1 MKEESPPEG
10 YTAAAPTLDDL
21 GEIADLMAAAQ
32 RADLGTAETTAE
44 ALAGDLKGVD
54 LATMAVL
61 VRGDDGTAAAYA
73 DVIDRAHSVV
83 SVYGH
88 VHPAHRGRG
97 LGRWLVKWGERYA
110 ERVMP
115 LADPEAMVAVQH
127 FVPKEHAK
135 ARELLAGRGYEPVR
149 EVYEMAIDL
158 REAPA
163 VPDAPDGFDVR
174 AFRPG
179 IDDRP
184 AYEAM
189 EDAFRDLWGR
199 PQGSWERYRAMLDV
213 LAADPGLM
221 LLAWDGDD
229 LAGQCWARRLGD
241 EAWIDALG
249 VGRRWRGRGLGRFL
263 LLSAFAALRER
274 GARTTMLNVDAGNTS
289 GAARLYLG
297 AGMRILRG
305 HDVMRRVLRP
315 GGELVDERA

>member
-1 MKEESPPEG
+1 MKNGLLPEG
-10 YTAAAPTLDDL
+10 YTAGAPTLADI
-21 GEIADLMAAAQ
+21 GEIAALMAAAQ
-32 RADLGTAETTAE
+32 WADLGTAEATAE
-44 ALAGDLKGVD
+44 SLADDLKGVD

-61 VRGDDGTAAAYA
+61 VRDEDGTAAAYA
-73 DVIDRAHSVV
+73 DIIDRAHSVV

-88 VHPAHRGRG
+88 VHPDHRGRG
-97 LGRWLVKWGERYA
+97 LGRWLVDWGERYA

-115 LADPEAMVAVQH
+115 LADPGAMVVVQH
-127 FVPKEHAK
+127 FVPKEHAE

-149 EVYEMAIDL
+149 EVYEMTIDL
-158 REAPA
+158 RDAPA
-163 VPDAPDGFDVR
+163 VSDAPGGFDVR

-229 LAGQCWARRLGD
+229 LVGQCWARRLGD

-274 GARTTMLNVDAGNTS
+274 GVRTAMLNVDAENAS
-289 GAARLYLG
+289 GAARLYIR

-315 GGELVDERA
+315 GSEAARPV